1 MIPWS
6 RARVARLSDLEK
18 MRRQAR
24 SRAGDSLLALD
35 LPVEAADAIE
45 PSRLVQ
51 EKQGGPMAGSL
62 ARRSDSNMRCLPH
75 RSTFK
80 EGSAIGVLDE
90 PDLVLA

>member
-6 RARVARLSDLEK
+6 RARVARLSCGDGAG
-18 MRRQAR
+18 QAR
-24 SRAGDSLLALD
+24 SEAGDSLLAPD
-35 LPVEAADAIE
+35 LPAEAADAIE

>member
-45 PSRLVQ
+45 PLRLV
-51 EKQGGPMAGSL
+51 
-62 ARRSDSNMRCLPH
+62 
-75 RSTFK
+75 
-80 EGSAIGVLDE
+80 EGK
-90 PDLVLA
+90 